1 VYSRE
6 IDGDTLTLSA
16 SGWTYDW
23 TFVLYDYETESIWY
37 HVDGTEGLTC
47 VGGFYADH
55 KLAELNST
63 KTRWNADDDVF
74 LQTIG
79 SDPKQ
84 NPDLK
89 ALAIAEPD

>member
-63 KTRWNADDDVF
+63 KTRWNIWKTLHPDSKF
-74 LQTIG
+74 L
-79 SDPKQ
+79 DP
-84 NPDLK
+84 
-89 ALAIAEPD
+89 ISE